1 MILAIYRDIDGKE
14 KGGLYDTFTDYYRDT
29 FSPECEELFIWDFKS
44 HGKSYS
50 DRKESVRDKAIEW
63 SWGEMPGLYMG
74 EIAYIESEFRR
85 LGKQYGLLRE
95 FHENC
100 IC

>member
-1 MILAIYRDIDGKE
+1 MVLAIYRDVDGE
-14 KGGLYDTFTDYYRDT
+14 PKGGLYDTFTGYYRDT
-29 FSPECEELFIWDFKS
+29 FSHECEDLFIWDFKS
-44 HGKSYS
+44 HGKSYA
-50 DRKESVRDKAIEW
+50 DRKESIRSKAIDW
-63 SWGEMPGLYMG
+63 SNVEQPGLYMG
-74 EIAYIESEFRR
+74 EIAYIEGEFRR